1 MKPFIKK
8 NISVELS
15 PDTLQST
22 YTEIRYKK
30 LDIEVLKFNDG
41 SLRVTL
47 PEMSLELEQRYCTIT
62 AFVENMDDIMIIAQ
76 IKDIIERLSKS
87 PKMFTLV
94 LTSTSYTRYDRV
106 MFENKTDSFG
116 AKVFADA
123 VNNLNFDFVQL
134 FDCHSEV
141 MLDLINKSINIDQ
154 NTLLQDTLYC
164 FNDFIGDYNIV
175 APDKGATKKL
185 TDPNMI
191 FDKVRNVETG
201 QITGMEIIHDESD
214 VSKEYLVID
223 DICEGGRTFIEL
235 AKLFKEVKGKETQ
248 INLYVTHGIFSNN
261 AVEKLLDFYSKIYV
275 NFMKESDYDKLT
287 DSQQDNVFVNTL
299 INA

>member
-8 NISVELS
+8 NISVELR

-22 YTEIRYKK
+22 YTEICYKK
-30 LDIEVLKFNDG
+30 LEVEVLKFNDG

-47 PEMSLELEQRYCTIT
+47 PDMTLEDEQRYCTIT
-62 AFVENMDDIMIIAQ
+62 AFVENMNDIMIIAQ

-87 PKMFTLV
+87 PKMFTLA

-141 MLDLINKSINIDQ
+141 MIDLINKSVNIDQ
-154 NTLLQDTLYC
+154 NTLLQDTLYH

-201 QITGMEIIHDESD
+201 QITGMKIIHDESD

-248 INLYVTHGIFSNN
+248 INLYITHGIFSNN

-275 NFMKESDYDKLT
+275 NFMKESEYDKLT
-287 DSQQDNVFVNTL
+287 DSQQNNVFVNTL

>member
-8 NISVELS
+8 NISVELR

-87 PKMFTLV
+87 PKMFTLA

-134 FDCHSEV
+134 FDCHSEI
-141 MLDLINKSINIDQ
+141 MLDLINKSVNIDQ
-154 NTLLQDTLYC
+154 NTLLQDTLYH